1 MKSEAVGH
9 SFEEYVGARGPAL
22 LRFGYVLTGDRHL
35 SEDLVQEALT
45 RVYGRWSRISALD
58 HPDASVRKVI
68 VNDFLSWKRRRA
80 SRLLFL
86 AEPPDDASS
95 ERDGADHAAAHAE
108 RDAMWRL
115 LAQLPRQQ
123 RAVLVLRF
131 YEGWT
136 DDQIAPVVHCSSATV
151 RAHASKALARLR
163 TVATSPSILN
173 GVE

>member
-1 MKSEAVGH
+1 MKSETAGH
-9 SFEEYVGARGPAL
+9 SFEEYVAARGPAL

-58 HPDASVRKVI
+58 HPDAYVRK
-68 VNDFLSWKRRRA
+68 DFLSWKRRRD
-80 SRLLFL
+80 SKLLFL
-86 AEPPDDASS
+86 AEPPDDASA
-95 ERDGADHAAAHAE
+95 ERDGADLAAAHAE

-115 LAQLPRQQ
+115 LAELPRQQ

-136 DDQIAPVVHCSSATV
+136 DDQIAPVVHCSTTTV
-151 RAHASKALARLR
+151 RAHASKGLARLR
-163 TVATSPSILN
+163 IVATSPSIMN